1 MEEPINPSPVPSN
14 CTSPVCSDPAH
25 DDLALDSEWS
35 DEDRDCVGD
44 GPHRVVEDPEDLDV
58 PDVRVR
64 EDEDQEVQQVLLR
77 FSGAHAPEILIVIPI
92 PMQYVQSIYA
102 LCHIPQHRLTTYNI
116 NQNLQSTV
124 VYILSRRRQLPTAH
138 NEVAQEVVKCNCG
151 SSDYR
156 QLQCQ

>member
-1 MEEPINPSPVPSN
+1 MEASINPSPVPSN

-64 EDEDQEVQQVLLR
+64 EDEDQEVQQDLLR
-77 FSGAHAPEILIVIPI
+77 FSGAHAPEILRISMGRHVVID
-92 PMQYVQSIYA
+92 
-102 LCHIPQHRLTTYNI
+102 R
-116 NQNLQSTV
+116 
-124 VYILSRRRQLPTAH
+124 
-138 NEVAQEVVKCNCG
+138 
-151 SSDYR
+151 
-156 QLQCQ
+156 